1 MDDITAIS
9 DVKDKNDKGKL
20 FLTLEEE
27 LNKLDPIG
35 NSIRVTGEQIYADRV
50 SHQPEEKQGLA
61 YLDLWQKLVRGTL
74 GQIKLECG
82 IYRKKAAADMYIP
95 SSAHSKKLRQGI
107 VKGEFLGFVLL
118 CSTEEE
124 FDKA

>member
-1 MDDITAIS
+1 MCESIASPSFEFPARICAHIT
-9 DVKDKNDKGKL
+9 
-20 FLTLEEE
+20 
-27 LNKLDPIG
+27 
-35 NSIRVTGEQIYADRV
+35 
-50 SHQPEEKQGLA
+50 EK
-61 YLDLWQKLVRGTL
+61 WQELVRGTL

-107 VKGEFLGFVLL
+107 VKGEFLGFILL

>member
-1 MDDITAIS
+1 M
-9 DVKDKNDKGKL
+9 
-20 FLTLEEE
+20 
-27 LNKLDPIG
+27 
-35 NSIRVTGEQIYADRV
+35 
-50 SHQPEEKQGLA
+50 
-61 YLDLWQKLVRGTL
+61 
-74 GQIKLECG
+74 ECG

-107 VKGEFLGFVLL
+107 VKGEFLRFITL

>member
-1 MDDITAIS
+1 M
-9 DVKDKNDKGKL
+9 
-20 FLTLEEE
+20 
-27 LNKLDPIG
+27 
-35 NSIRVTGEQIYADRV
+35 
-50 SHQPEEKQGLA
+50 
-61 YLDLWQKLVRGTL
+61 
-74 GQIKLECG
+74 ECG

-107 VKGEFLGFVLL
+107 VKGEFLGFILL